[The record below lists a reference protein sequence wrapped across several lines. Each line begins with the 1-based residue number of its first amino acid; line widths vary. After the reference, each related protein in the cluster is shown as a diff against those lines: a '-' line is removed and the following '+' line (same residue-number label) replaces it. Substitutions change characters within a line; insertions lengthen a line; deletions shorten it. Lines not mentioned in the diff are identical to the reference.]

1 MVNPFKSSRNGGG
14 GRFFARGFP
23 HGVDRALFSI
33 GLLLGLVL
41 CSAGTSALAYDF
53 EPSLKPGFQLIM
65 SGQPDKA
72 LEFFNEAAREK
83 ADMPDVHLGRACALR
98 FLSRPEEAL
107 KEYRL
112 ALLLNPS
119 EAVARKC
126 NEDIKAMERSA
137 ADAHKVELPQA
148 SIGKNDVEKSV
159 GDIMRQSEERIKAVH
174 KDSETYAT
182 NIYKSSM
189 AAHYRE
195 LESIKRRAEDMS
207 TYTRWGQRIPG
218 IDSFSL
224 QREQAARSQS
234 RLNYARSDYEIRK
247 REAQSK
253 AVALKEAAEGLQS
266 QMLQKPSESSGIY
279 MVPNGTNLYVRNY
292 AHFDPVVPEPP
303 APLQATAQKLP
314 EVVQA
319 AQPENTRTQN
329 HKSKRKKHKAGK

>member
-1 MVNPFKSSRNGGG
+1 MVNPFNSSRIRGGV
-14 GRFFARGFP
+14 RFNVRAYSAGA
-23 HGVDRALFSI
+23 DRALLSLGI
-33 GLLLGLVL
+33 LMGLAL
-41 CSAGTSALAYDF
+41 CSANTGALAYDF
-53 EPSLKPGFQLIM
+53 EPSLKPGFQLIV
-65 SGQPDKA
+65 SGQPEKA

-137 ADAHKVELPQA
+137 ADAHKVELPQP
-148 SIGKNDVEKSV
+148 SIGKNEVEKSV
-159 GDIMRQSEERIKAVH
+159 GDILRQSEERIKAVH
-174 KDSETYAT
+174 KESENYAT

-189 AAHYRE
+189 ASHYRE
-195 LESIKRRAEDMS
+195 MENIKRRAQDMS

-224 QREQAARSQS
+224 QREQEARSQS
-234 RLNYARSDYEIRK
+234 RLKYARSDYEIRK

-253 AVALKEAAEGLQS
+253 AVALKDAAEGLQS
-266 QMLQKPSESSGIY
+266 QMLQKPSETSGIY

-319 AQPENTRTQN
+319 EQAETLKSQK
-329 HKSKRKKHKAGK
+329 HKSKHKKHKAGK